1 MSATRTPH
9 HRRKT
14 KIHRRPKKGP
24 ESINWNNIKAGLSLS
39 LSPVSVVVVV
49 AYVVVVYLH
58 FKMDGTQRQEQKNRR
73 KIQKDEQ
80 EEEDEDLAAFH
91 ILSTQARS
99 FA

>member
-1 MSATRTPH
+1 
-9 HRRKT
+9 
-14 KIHRRPKKGP
+14 
-24 ESINWNNIKAGLSLS
+24 
-39 LSPVSVVVVV
+39 
-49 AYVVVVYLH
+49 
-58 FKMDGTQRQEQKNRR
+58 MDGTQRQKQKNRR